1 MTNLEKLQ
9 AWVKERQRTH
19 GLEEIAFTPGSNR
32 EISVEDAAGIAL
44 ALLEGYATGTN
55 ATEEP

>member
-19 GLEEIAFTPGSNR
+19 GLEEISFFPGGNR

-44 ALLEGYATGTN
+44 ALLDERNPGVE
-55 ATEEP
+55 ATES